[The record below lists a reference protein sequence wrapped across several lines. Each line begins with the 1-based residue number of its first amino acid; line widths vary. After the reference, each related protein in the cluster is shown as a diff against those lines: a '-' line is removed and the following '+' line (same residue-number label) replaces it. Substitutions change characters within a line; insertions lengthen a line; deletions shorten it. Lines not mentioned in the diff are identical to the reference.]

1 MSRLPE
7 CPPVGGDAS
16 PVNSEGTPARP
27 DISSR
32 ARRVRAF
39 FLIAP
44 FISLLLPLLV
54 LEHRE
59 LTLFGVKSVFLWLF
73 VSIPLTSL
81 YLWAAERCL
90 TC

>member
-7 CPPVGGDAS
+7 CPPVGGDVS
-16 PVNSEGTPARP
+16 PVNSRGTSAQPIIA
-27 DISSR
+27 SQ
-32 ARRVRAF
+32 ARRVRVF

-54 LEHRE
+54 LEHLQ
-59 LTLFGVKSVFLWLF
+59 LTLFGVDSVFLWLF